1 MKLFT
6 FLSLFL
12 LDTLSLFSQ
21 SDTLV
26 HLSPKQEYLAKS
38 NQQRSIG
45 FVMLAVGT
53 TSIVTGSI
61 IAGNAKNKYPFP
73 LPPTDSRTYDGTLL
87 IIIGGVIDLLSI
99 PFFVSASNN
108 REKSKMSL
116 SFINEPLPRR
126 QIIGLKQNS
135 FPALS
140 LKFGL

>member
-1 MKLFT
+1 MKVSALFIY
-6 FLSLFL
+6 LC
-12 LDTLSLFSQ
+12 TLSFNLFSQ
-21 SDTLV
+21 TDSPVLP
-26 HLSPKQEYLAKS
+26 SPKQEYLAKS
-38 NQQRSIG
+38 NQQRTIG

-53 TSIVTGSI
+53 TSIVTGAI

-73 LPPTDSRTYDGTLL
+73 LPPTDSRTYDGTFL

-99 PFFVSASNN
+99 PFFTSASNN

-116 SFINEPLPRR
+116 SFINEPLLRR

-135 FPALS
+135 FPAIS